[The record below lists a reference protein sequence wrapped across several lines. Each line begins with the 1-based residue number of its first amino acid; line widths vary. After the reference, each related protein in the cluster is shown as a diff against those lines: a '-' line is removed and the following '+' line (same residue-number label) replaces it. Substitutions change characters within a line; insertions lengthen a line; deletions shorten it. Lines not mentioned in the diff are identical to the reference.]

1 MFGAPTH
8 MRASAAEIAA
18 TIKGAEAAMAADRY
32 LEAIPVA
39 TLTAGPVA
47 AGRNAWKEAQ
57 ARPARLSKRGSS
69 INVDAA
75 SHTTIL
81 GPIYGQ
87 AVIDAIARVKHD
99 AVADMTKSGDPP

>member
-1 MFGAPTH
+1 
-8 MRASAAEIAA
+8 MRLLSRGILIEV
-18 TIKGAEAAMAADRY
+18 TLQHVEAAMAADRY

-39 TLTAGPVA
+39 TLTAGPVT

-87 AVIDAIARVKHD
+87 AVIDAIARVKRD
-99 AVADMTKSGDPP
+99 AVADMTKSADRP